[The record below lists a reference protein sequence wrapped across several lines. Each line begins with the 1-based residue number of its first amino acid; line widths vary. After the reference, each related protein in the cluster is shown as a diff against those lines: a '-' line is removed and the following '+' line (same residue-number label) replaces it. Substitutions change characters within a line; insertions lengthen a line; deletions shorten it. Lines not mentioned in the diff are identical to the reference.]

1 MPLIVEP
8 SQAVKCNLFI
18 YADTGLVSQHIDIIE
33 TEKQLNQDFER
44 ICDWFVNNKQSI
56 HIGDGKTKSILF
68 ATKFKNKRSLKQ
80 NIKKDGTMQIKQ
92 HSKVRYLGYMLQLF
106 TKYLRQTLV
115 FMLNITLRK
124 GFSYIFQEFL
134 ASTDGIL
141 ILGGAMGSRLSLS
154 EVLRVS

>member
-1 MPLIVEP
+1 MWDTPPLPPLFSVDCKLAAHFWSSLPRMASPGLAQHWFRGRGFWVSLSKSKVLWTFLWNYSESQLFLPLIVEP

-68 ATKFKNKRSLKQ
+68 ATKFKNKRS
-80 NIKKDGTMQIKQ
+80 
-92 HSKVRYLGYMLQLF
+92 
-106 TKYLRQTLV
+106 
-115 FMLNITLRK
+115 
-124 GFSYIFQEFL
+124 
-134 ASTDGIL
+134 
-141 ILGGAMGSRLSLS
+141 
-154 EVLRVS
+154 

>member
-1 MPLIVEP
+1 
-8 SQAVKCNLFI
+8 
-18 YADTGLVSQHIDIIE
+18 
-33 TEKQLNQDFER
+33 
-44 ICDWFVNNKQSI
+44 
-56 HIGDGKTKSILF
+56 
-68 ATKFKNKRSLKQ
+68 
-80 NIKKDGTMQIKQ
+80 MQIKQ
-92 HSKVRYLGYMLQLF
+92 HSKVKYLGYMLQLF

-134 ASTDGIL
+134 ASTDRIL